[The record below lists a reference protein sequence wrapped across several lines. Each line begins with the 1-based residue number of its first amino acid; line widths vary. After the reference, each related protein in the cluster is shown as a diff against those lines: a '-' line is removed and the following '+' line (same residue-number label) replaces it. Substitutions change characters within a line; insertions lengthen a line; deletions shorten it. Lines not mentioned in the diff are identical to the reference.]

1 MEIKTIAIQK
11 ALRLLKA
18 SGASFHVKLDDQEWG
33 EAIASKRAK
42 KESKYP
48 RGALAAHI
56 AKHTAGVKP
65 NETVKIPVGEFDI
78 NAVRYSTTG
87 YLSAK
92 WGNGSYMVHK
102 EPTYV
107 EVLRLV

>member
-11 ALRLLKA
+11 ALRLLEA
-18 SGASFHVKLDDQEWG
+18 SGASFHVKFGEQEWG
-33 EAIASKRAK
+33 KAIEAKRAK

-56 AKHTAGVKP
+56 AKYTAGVKP

>member
-1 MEIKTIAIQK
+1 MEIQKLAVEK
-11 ALRLLKA
+11 ALRILRA

-33 EAIASKRAK
+33 EAIATKRAK

-56 AKHTAGVKP
+56 AKYAKDIQP
-65 NETVKIPVGEFDI
+65 NGTVKIPVGEFDI
-78 NAVRYSTTG
+78 ESVRSSTTG

-92 WGNGSYMVHK
+92 WGNGSYMIHK

>member
-1 MEIKTIAIQK
+1 MDIKTVAIQK
-11 ALRLLKA
+11 ALRLLQA

-33 EAIASKRAK
+33 SALETKRAK

-56 AKHTAGVKP
+56 AKYTGDIQP
-65 NETVKIPVGEFDI
+65 NETTKIPVGEFDI
-78 NAVRYSTTG
+78 DAVRSSTTG

-92 WGNGSYMVHK
+92 WGNGSYMIHK

-107 EVLRLV
+107 EVLRLL